1 MAQDDTVQFRHEEV
15 IMITARLR
23 VQDIDTRLVRTCY
36 IDWSRP
42 NGEPDFSKQPVGV
55 PEWLD
60 HPQ

>member
-1 MAQDDTVQFRHEEV
+1 
-15 IMITARLR
+15 MITARLR

-60 HPQ
+60 HPTVSR